1 MRPKCMRCVVYI
13 ELYYPTED
21 SLSARPTI
29 FIWARGYIASWHHP
43 VTLMHTFARP
53 VQMLCQCLMNRSFNC
68 WLQIL
73 TYDSVLLRL
82 LFCCR
87 FILHHTNHGFNSFLS
102 FAHLLSCNRSIM
114 RLESPVSA
122 KNDHLNKKK
131 LSCFSWTFINL
142 KSERDKRVHNQN
154 IRPYAKILQNE
165 QAILMCVHLTWAH
178 FFLFVWDCIHI
189 YLMRKR

>member
-87 FILHHTNHGFNSFLS
+87 FILHHANHGFNSFL
-102 FAHLLSCNRSIM
+102 LPSCNRSIM

-122 KNDHLNKKK
+122 ENDHLNKKNCLVFLEPSLIWN
-131 LSCFSWTFINL
+131 LSEIKESIT
-142 KSERDKRVHNQN
+142 
-154 IRPYAKILQNE
+154 KISGRMQKFCKMNKP
-165 QAILMCVHLTWAH
+165 
-178 FFLFVWDCIHI
+178 F
-189 YLMRKR
+189 